1 MFFQETEEHLAAMEG
16 HLLRLDA
23 DSPDPEVLH
32 SIFRA
37 AHSVKG
43 NSTIFGATRFSE
55 LMHRIESILDQ
66 LRREELRATNDVISL
81 LLEACD
87 GVREELRRLKDTGAT
102 DPGALQG
109 VYDRLTQLTRSESD
123 DPSGPRDAAAA
134 ATRRSERFRVE
145 VHLPSGQGIT
155 ALPLAS
161 LYAELGVLGRVEDL
175 QVGDGAG
182 GAPALSLFL
191 LTPDTQAAVQA
202 RLGCLLGA
210 DSVRVEPQKTPPPRA
225 APAADDLPSYPAT
238 AGTTAYGL
246 FQGEQS
252 SLDSLTQTRGSLA
265 QTGDSFS
272 RTGVFG
278 AQGYGRRST
287 DQDAGRSALGRRA
300 TDRMLVER
308 SSIRVDVEKV
318 DRLLNLV
325 GELVI
330 AQSMLTEAAQRSGA
344 ANNAQLRD
352 SVAYAGRQTRE
363 LQDAVMGIR
372 LLPIE
377 FLFSRMQ
384 RTVRDL
390 AQRLGKDVELA
401 PQGGETEL
409 DKEIIEKLADPLL
422 HLVRN
427 AVDHG
432 IEPPDLRE
440 AAGKR
445 RRGTIQLRAMHQ
457 GGGIL
462 VEINDDGGGFDRE
475 KILHKAKERGL
486 HVHPGMSDEHVWQL
500 AFAPGFST
508 ADEVSDISGRGMGMD
523 VVKRNVQALGGNID
537 VRSRNG
543 VGTAIVI
550 RLPLTLAIL
559 EGMTVEIGG
568 ESFIIPLSFI
578 SEAFLPQA
586 GQVKSIAGGTQ
597 VIQIRDSYVPLLT
610 LEHLLH
616 IRASAEQPEGAIMIV
631 VEVEGRRA
639 ALAVDRLLGQQQVVI
654 KSLEANYRRVP
665 GIAGATVLGNGR
677 VALIL
682 DANALIRSGLAPIK
696 GSQELAAEP
705 GLG

>member
-16 HLLRLDA
+16 LLLRLDA
-23 DSPDPEVLH
+23 HSPDPEALH

-43 NSTIFGATRFSE
+43 NSAIFGATRFSE
-55 LMHRIESILDQ
+55 VMHRIESILDHV
-66 LRREELRATNDVISL
+66 RKEELKPTSDVVSL

-109 VYDRLTQLTRSESD
+109 VYDRLTQLTRSESAD
-123 DPSGPRDAAAA
+123 RSGMQYPAAP
-134 ATRRSERFRVE
+134 TTGRSERFRIE
-145 VHLPSGQGIT
+145 VDLPSGQAIT
-155 ALPLAS
+155 VLPLAS
-161 LYAELGVLGRVEDL
+161 LYAELGTLGRVEDL
-175 QVGDGAG
+175 LVGDGAS

-191 LTPDTQAAVQA
+191 LTSETQDGVQA
-202 RLGCLLGA
+202 RLGSLLGA
-210 DSVRVEPQKTPPPRA
+210 HRVRVEHHKPPRPA
-225 APAADDLPSYPAT
+225 IAMPAPDPRRS
-238 AGTTAYGL
+238 GSTAYGL
-246 FQGEQS
+246 FLGEQA
-252 SLDSLTQTRGSLA
+252 SLESTQTGGPLLP
-265 QTGDSFS
+265 TGDSFS
-272 RTGVFG
+272 QTGVFG
-278 AQGYGRRST
+278 GQGYARRSI
-287 DQDAGRSALGRRA
+287 DQDAGRSALGRRS
-300 TDRMLVER
+300 TDRMHVER
-308 SSIRVDVEKV
+308 SSIRVDVDKI

-330 AQSMLTEAAQRSGA
+330 AQSMLTEAARRSGA
-344 ANNAQLRD
+344 GNDAQLRD

-390 AQRLGKDVELA
+390 AQRLGKDVELTT
-401 PQGGETEL
+401 QGGETEL
-409 DKEIIEKLADPLL
+409 DKEMIEKLADPLM

-427 AVDHG
+427 ALDHG
-432 IEPPDLRE
+432 IEPPELRE
-440 AAGKR
+440 AAGKQ
-445 RRGTIQLRAMHQ
+445 RRGTIQLRATHQ
-457 GGGIL
+457 GGGVL
-462 VEINDDGGGFDRE
+462 VEINDDGAGFDRE
-475 KILHKAKERGL
+475 KILCKAEERGL
-486 HVHPGMSDEHVWQL
+486 HVHPGMSDEQVWQL

-508 ADEVSDISGRGMGMD
+508 AHEVSDVSGRGVGLD
-523 VVKRNVQALGGNID
+523 VVKRNVAALGGNID
-537 VRSRNG
+537 VRARNG
-543 VGTAIVI
+543 VGTAIAI

-568 ESFIIPLSFI
+568 ETFIIPLSFI

-586 GQVKSIAGGTQ
+586 GQVKSIASGSQ
-597 VIQIRDSYVPLLT
+597 VVQLRDSYVPLLT
-610 LEHLLH
+610 LEHLLR
-616 IRASAEQPEGAIMIV
+616 IRASTERPEEAIMIV

-665 GIAGATVLGNGR
+665 GIAGATVLGTGR

-682 DANALIRSGLAPIK
+682 DANALVRSALAPI
-696 GSQELAAEP
+696 GNNEQLEALP
-705 GLG
+705 GPA